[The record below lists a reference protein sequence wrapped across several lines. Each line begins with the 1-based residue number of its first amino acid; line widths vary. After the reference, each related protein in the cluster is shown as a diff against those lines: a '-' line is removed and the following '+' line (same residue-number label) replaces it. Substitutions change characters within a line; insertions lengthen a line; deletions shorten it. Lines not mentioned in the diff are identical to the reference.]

1 MDPASLGNL
10 LFDKTINNFIKR
22 TLLRKYRCKFSDIEI
37 KEATELSIHF
47 NAKRWKKIE
56 KSILKKPKGSII
68 VNEDYSP
75 YGSSDAVRKALDRLE
90 GKKVIIR
97 VAQGIYVRPKI
108 SKLIGTI
115 TPNAE
120 EVAEAIAKRDRIRT
134 VPTGS
139 HALSALGLSTQVPMN
154 IVLLTDGSPREIKV
168 GKRKIKFKK
177 TTPKNLLAKGKISR
191 LVIQALKEIG
201 HGKLK
206 VEEEHKILELLTK
219 EDVKDLKH
227 DIALAP
233 VWIQKI
239 MKKAIVNGKD

>member
-1 MDPASLGNL
+1 MQS
-10 LFDKTINNFIKR
+10 
-22 TLLRKYRCKFSDIEI
+22 
-37 KEATELSIHF
+37 
-47 NAKRWKKIE
+47 IE
-56 KSILKKPKGSII
+56 KQIERSIKSKPMGSLILPD
-68 VNEDYSP
+68 DYLS
-75 YGSSDAVRKALDRLE
+75 YGSSDAIRKALERLQD
-90 GKKVIIR
+90 KKVIVR

-108 SKLIGTI
+108 STLIGLI
-115 TPNAE
+115 TPTAE

-139 HALSALGLSTQVPMN
+139 YALNALGLSTQVPMN

-201 HGKLK
+201 NGKAS
-206 VEEEHKILELLTK
+206 EEEEKKIIALLRK
-219 EDVKDLKH
+219 ENEKDLKH

-239 MKKAIVNGKD
+239 MKKALNDGKN